1 MQETS
6 NRDKL
11 KTWLASGEVSLHPL
25 SFPQRE
31 IWENSPVPVGD
42 QANHI
47 CAFIEIGG
55 AFSPEECHDT
65 LAQVVERHEA
75 LRVSFLP
82 GKDRT
87 LELIRTTAAPH
98 FTFRELTSTESHPDA
113 LEEILKETY
122 RKPFDMLQGPL
133 YRVDMLRRGP
143 RDHLLAFSVHH
154 AIADGWSLG
163 VFVQDLSTA
172 YVMGLKGLRK
182 AVATGVMGM
191 MDKLPPVPQ
200 SYTAWA
206 AAERAFWQPTELER
220 RAGFWREHLGG
231 SRQIWSQRKD
241 VVRDKGS
248 LERTIAALS
257 PKLTQAVRDL
267 AARHGATFFSTL
279 LTGFQV
285 MLWKQTG
292 QNDIV
297 VGTPVA
303 NRNKAAVHQTMGYFA
318 GVVPLRGQVV
328 PERSF
333 SDHLKTMHSKAVDCF
348 SNAMPFAELA
358 QLMADRNNPTPH
370 PIFDVRFA
378 LQNHPIPD
386 VVLPRISAKLKMR
399 STGTARFDFGCE
411 ITEMG
416 SELEVVWLYRKELFD
431 EQRIHAMNK
440 TFIEVL
446 SLMSQHP
453 EKRALELNA

>member
-1 MQETS
+1 MEEPS
-6 NRDKL
+6 NREKL
-11 KTWLASGEVSLHPL
+11 RKWLESGEARLHPL

-31 IWENSPVPVGD
+31 LWENSPVPVGD

-55 AFSPEECHDT
+55 AFSPEQCSDT
-65 LAQVVERHEA
+65 VAKVVERHDS

-87 LELIRTTAAPH
+87 LEMIRTTAAPQ
-98 FTFRELTSTESHPDA
+98 FSFRELTASESEPES
-113 LEEILKETY
+113 LEEVLKETY

-172 YVMGLKGLRK
+172 YVMGLSGLRK
-182 AVATGVMGM
+182 AVATNVMGM

-200 SYTAWA
+200 SYTVWA
-206 AAERAFWQPTELER
+206 AAERSFWQPIEIER
-220 RAGFWREHLGG
+220 RAEFWREHLKG
-231 SRQIWSQRKD
+231 SRQIWNQRTD
-241 VVRDKGS
+241 IVRNKGS
-248 LERTIAALS
+248 LRRHTAALS
-257 PKLTQAVRDL
+257 PKLTQAMRDL
-267 AARHGATFFSTL
+267 AARHGATLFSTL
-279 LTGFQV
+279 LSAFQL

-292 QNDIV
+292 QDDIV

-303 NRNKAAVHQTMGYFA
+303 NRNKVAVHQTMGYFA
-318 GVVPLRGQVV
+318 GVVPLRGQID
-328 PERSF
+328 PAQTF
-333 SDHLKTMHSKAVDCF
+333 SDQLRTMHSNAIQCF

-358 QLMADRNNPTPH
+358 RLMAVPSHQTPH

-386 VVLPRISAKLKMR
+386 VVLPRISTKLRMR
-399 STGTARFDFGCE
+399 STGTARFDLGCE

-431 EQRIHAMNK
+431 EESINALNSAFTDVVTQ
-440 TFIEVL
+440 V
-446 SLMSQHP
+446 SQHP
-453 EKRALELNA
+453 EKRCSELK